1 MPGAPGLERSGVP
14 AARAGRAEY
23 NEAFPSNATR
33 SAIMSAP
40 TSPVSAKR
48 TWLKA
53 VAAAAVLALAGVGY
67 FSLSAHKAAPEVTFT
82 SITGE
87 KISSKSLRGK
97 VVMVNFWAT
106 SCTTC
111 VHEMPQMVETYNKY
125 KNKGLEFV
133 AVAMSYDP
141 PNYVLNFAET
151 RKLPFKVALDVQ
163 GELAKAFGDVKLTPT
178 TVVIDKEGN
187 LIKRYVGEPEFAQ
200 LHQLLDAALA
210 G

>member
-1 MPGAPGLERSGVP
+1 MPSPNSPAP
-14 AARAGRAEY
+14 AR
-23 NEAFPSNATR
+23 
-33 SAIMSAP
+33 
-40 TSPVSAKR
+40 R

-53 VAAAAVLALAGVGY
+53 AVAAAVLALGGIGY
-67 FSLSAHKAAPEVTFT
+67 FSLSVKEAAPDVTFT

-87 KISSKSLRGK
+87 KISSKNLRGK

-111 VHEMPQMVETYNKY
+111 VHEMPQMADTYNKY
-125 KNKGLEFV
+125 KDRGLEFV

-163 GELAKAFGDVKLTPT
+163 GDLAKAFGDVKLTPT
-178 TVVIDKEGN
+178 TVVIDKAGKV
-187 LIKRYVGEPEFAQ
+187 IKRYVGEPEFAQ